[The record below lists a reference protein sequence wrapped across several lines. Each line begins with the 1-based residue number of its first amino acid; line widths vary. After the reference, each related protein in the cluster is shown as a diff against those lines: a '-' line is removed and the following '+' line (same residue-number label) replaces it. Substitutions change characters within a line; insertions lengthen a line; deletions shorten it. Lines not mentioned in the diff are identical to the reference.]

1 MLYSKHGI
9 VVRFPS
15 LSCRWSETP
24 LSPQAGQFMIDSHHC
39 YTCTRVRLTD
49 DFAPV
54 RIVDRFRPTEGKITV
69 QYIDNIKINNMLI
82 GERVLETNSLITAS
96 HPKRFHADTLVTVT
110 RHPGLS
116 DPVHLSHVFTA
127 PWTYKILLT

>member
-1 MLYSKHGI
+1 
-9 VVRFPS
+9 
-15 LSCRWSETP
+15 
-24 LSPQAGQFMIDSHHC
+24 
-39 YTCTRVRLTD
+39 
-49 DFAPV
+49 
-54 RIVDRFRPTEGKITV
+54 
-69 QYIDNIKINNMLI
+69 MLI